1 MDEKQ
6 EDCYQFLNTLD
17 MMVLSYI
24 YQNPMKAGM
33 VSELKGRRDDHLG
46 KK

>member
-24 YQNPMKAGM
+24 YQK
-33 VSELKGRRDDHLG
+33 SYEGRNGERS
-46 KK
+46 